1 VKRLPKKPAPA
12 RFGRKLTAA
21 QKERATHICVD
32 CGYIYCDAKAFE
44 QTDPD
49 YQCPQCRAPKKRFAR
64 YDAVSGKKVGGTSQ
78 DLATLLTVSVGLLGV
93 GILAYLGF
101 TL

>member
-12 RFGRKLTAA
+12 RFGRKLTPS

-32 CGYIYCDAKAFE
+32 CGYIYCDAKPFE
-44 QTDPD
+44 ETDPN

-64 YDAVSGKKVGGTSQ
+64 YNPKTGKKVGGTSQ
-78 DLATLLTVSVGLLGV
+78 DLPTLLTVTLGLAGV
-93 GILAYLGF
+93 AVLAYLGL